1 MAQHLDLGRKGEAL
15 AKAHLQQLG
24 YEVLDENWT
33 FRKAEVDL
41 IARHDNQLIFIEVKT
56 RTGNRYGEPQDF
68 VDNRKQQLLATAAD
82 EYIYLSGHRGD
93 IRFDIV
99 AILFNAQKEFTLT
112 HIKDAFWP
120 LAT

>member
-1 MAQHLDLGRKGEAL
+1 MAQHNELGRQGEQL
-15 AKAHLQQLG
+15 AKAHLQQQG
-24 YEVLDENWT
+24 YEILHQNWT
-33 FRKAEVDL
+33 YGKAEVDL
-41 IARHDNQLIFIEVKT
+41 IARHNNIIVFAEVKT

-68 VDNRKQQLLATAAD
+68 VNARKQKLLAAAAD
-82 EYIYLSGHRGD
+82 EYVYQCRHQGE

-120 LAT
+120 LST